1 MPVYQY
7 KAVSVRGENIEGTYT
22 AKSKNEVVMML
33 KENQNYP
40 VSIQE
45 SVSKDIR
52 DFQLLSKVKTK
63 DIAVFCRQFYTM
75 LNSGITIIQCLDI
88 LRQQVENKKL
98 KKAVGEV
105 YEDVQK
111 GLTFSEALKKH
122 PVVFPQLMT
131 YMVAAGEVS
140 GSLDIVMDR
149 LSTHYEKEN
158 KIQNKVKG
166 AMIYPIILSLV
177 SAVTVIFLLTFVMPT
192 FLSMFQSSGVA
203 LPLPTRMLLSFS
215 EAIKAY
221 WYVFIIVSLAL
232 FYGVKRFVNSEEGR
246 LEFDKF
252 KLSIPLIN
260 KLNQKIISA
269 RFSRTLST
277 LLISGIPLLQSL
289 ENVANSVGN
298 RYAAEGIMKA
308 MEDIQKGADI
318 ATPIKQTGLF
328 PPMLDNMIRI
338 GEESGTLDEILDK
351 TANFYDEE
359 VDFAI
364 SKMTTML
371 EPIMIVFMAIII
383 GFIVI
388 AMVLPMF
395 DMMQTVQ

>member
-88 LRQQVENKKL
+88 LRQQVESKKL

-232 FYGVKRFVNSEEGR
+232 FYGVKRFVNSEEGQ

-252 KLSIPLIN
+252 KLSIPLLN